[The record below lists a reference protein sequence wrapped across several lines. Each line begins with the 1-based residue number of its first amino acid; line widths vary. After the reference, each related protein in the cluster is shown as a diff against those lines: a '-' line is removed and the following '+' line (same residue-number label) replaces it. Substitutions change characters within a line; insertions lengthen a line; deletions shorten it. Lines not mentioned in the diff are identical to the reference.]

1 MGSLSEKGNR
11 NSSSQEDSIPES
23 GTDFGMGSPDTSR
36 KATEFDFDLGTRMG

>member
-23 GTDFGMGSPDTSR
+23 GTDFGMGSPDTSKKGR
-36 KATEFDFDLGTRMG
+36 SGPSGSACRL